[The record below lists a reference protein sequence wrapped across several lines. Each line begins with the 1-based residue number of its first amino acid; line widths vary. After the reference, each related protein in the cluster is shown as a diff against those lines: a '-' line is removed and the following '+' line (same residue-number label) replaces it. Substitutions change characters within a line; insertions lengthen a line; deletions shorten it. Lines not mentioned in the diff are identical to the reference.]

1 VSDGEAKSRESE
13 ESERWRSKE
22 KRVSEPEGA
31 ESQYRMKLVSSKL
44 NQELELNQ
52 LLHYK
57 HQLPISYMI
66 HRINNTLS
74 TYHFRCFM
82 ARYEQ
87 LMLKNIVF

>member
-1 VSDGEAKSRESE
+1 VRDGKAKSRKSE

-22 KRVSEPEGA
+22 QRVREPEGA

-66 HRINNTLS
+66 TLTTLFPLIIS
-74 TYHFRCFM
+74 DALWHDMSNSC
-82 ARYEQ
+82 
-87 LMLKNIVF
+87 